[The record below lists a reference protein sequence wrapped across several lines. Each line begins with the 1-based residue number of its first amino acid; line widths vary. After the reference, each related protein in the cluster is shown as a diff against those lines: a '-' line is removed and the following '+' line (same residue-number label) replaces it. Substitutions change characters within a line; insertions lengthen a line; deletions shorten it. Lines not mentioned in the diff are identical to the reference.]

1 MSKSYRGDEP
11 LTSGKPRKQQ
21 LNSSATTA
29 TAFRRVR
36 VLSIIFD
43 SECVA
48 ATGGVAG
55 HDLLGG
61 KRKNDCIQLDSE
73 AVLSA

>member
-21 LNSSATTA
+21 RNLSAATA
-29 TAFRRVR
+29 TALRRVR

-43 SECVA
+43 NEGGA
-48 ATGGVAG
+48 ATSELAG

-61 KRKNDCIQLDSE
+61 KRKNDCTQLDSE